1 MEIRSILA
9 AQYDIDVAR
18 GDIARAK
25 KKPGRCRALSF
36 GLTRP
41 LTGLVQ
47 PDLLCRRE
55 PSNYSAATGILPI
68 LACHSFG
75 PVWCTDTPVE
85 STATVTGMSLTSN
98 S

>member
-1 MEIRSILA
+1 MEIRSIRA
-9 AQYDIDVAR
+9 HRRDIDVAQGGAGAQKSPVDAGLGPAGRR
-18 GDIARAK
+18 GPLRVSCSLCCCSA
-25 KKPGRCRALSF
+25 
-36 GLTRP
+36 GL
-41 LTGLVQ
+41 
-47 PDLLCRRE
+47 
-55 PSNYSAATGILPI
+55 NYSAATGILPI